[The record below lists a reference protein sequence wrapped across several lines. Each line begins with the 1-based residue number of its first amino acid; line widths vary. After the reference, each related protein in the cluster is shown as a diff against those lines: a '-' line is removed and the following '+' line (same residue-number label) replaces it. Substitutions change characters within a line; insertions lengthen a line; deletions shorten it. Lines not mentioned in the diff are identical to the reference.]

1 MSRHTFPLVGGRRL
15 VICPCKFHAG
25 NIRLEIQSS
34 QREIMGSVTLDGPT
48 LALVSQAMEI
58 EALAALSRD
67 AKAIEV
73 PLPVIEV
80 DQAAYRLDAIRTN
93 EIFGGLL

>member
-1 MSRHTFPLVGGRRL
+1 
-15 VICPCKFHAG
+15 
-25 NIRLEIQSS
+25 
-34 QREIMGSVTLDGPT
+34 MGSVTLDGPT